1 MGAANKA
8 AGSCPQARTHL
19 ETVAYANVPGA
30 NVNATNAVLLVTDIQ
45 GNVLDWVELQ
55 TGTVGEAVVS
65 GVVTRSAVLSVGSEF
80 TVTQA
85 NQTIDAR
92 PVIDAVCWTG
102 RDRVVLSFVVETV
115 LRTVLFQVGKGTDYA
130 QWVVVELVTVFQV
143 ETVGFVSNALEIT
156 LRIASG
162 YGALTSECGTCANC

>member
-1 MGAANKA
+1 M
-8 AGSCPQARTHL
+8 
-19 ETVAYANVPGA
+19 
-30 NVNATNAVLLVTDIQ
+30 
-45 GNVLDWVELQ
+45 
-55 TGTVGEAVVS
+55 
-65 GVVTRSAVLSVGSEF
+65 TRSTVLSVGSEF

-85 NQTIDAR
+85 NQTVDAR

-143 ETVGFVSNALEIT
+143 ETVGLVSNALEIT